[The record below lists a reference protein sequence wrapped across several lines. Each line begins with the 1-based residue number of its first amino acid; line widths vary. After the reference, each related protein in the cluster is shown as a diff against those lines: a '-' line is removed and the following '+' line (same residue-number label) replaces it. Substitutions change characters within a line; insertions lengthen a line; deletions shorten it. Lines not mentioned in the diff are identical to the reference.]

1 MQRIHFTAA
10 DIAKTRLT
18 TTAGPLIETAF
29 AYGLL
34 ARGVT
39 PAYARWRK
47 QVATRLPA
55 WPRLRSGG
63 VSQVSDPEALL
74 RLIEHNGTE
83 GITGDL
89 VQQDALAAQLSAYR
103 EAAGLS
109 EVWQA
114 AIAPYW
120 DHLEAYLEAEC
131 EARGRVVMAG
141 GVGLLLATLHPR
153 ITWRSQ
159 VLEIPGGPDEDIHL
173 DRRGLTLTP
182 SVFLHHRPAQLTGRR
197 SEGGELVLAFAAPP
211 DVQRSAGLWDEPD
224 DSAQSLGALV
234 GQTRA
239 AALRV
244 LRATCTTSQ
253 LAHRL
258 GISAAGASQHTAVL
272 RQTGLIT
279 TRRIRNTVLHTVTPL
294 GLALLDGLPTRSA
307 RDRVPERATPAQLWR
322 HALDAI
328 PQQVAQHAS

>member
-1 MQRIHFTAA
+1 MQRIHFTAT
-10 DIAKTRLT
+10 DIAKTRLK
-18 TTAGPLIETAF
+18 TTAGPLVETAF

-34 ARGVT
+34 GRGVA

-47 QVATRLPA
+47 QVAKRLPS
-55 WPRLRSGG
+55 WPQLRSGG
-63 VSQVSDPEALL
+63 VVGDPEVLL
-74 RLIEHNGTE
+74 RLIEHNGSE
-83 GITGDL
+83 GYADGDTAGP
-89 VQQDALAAQLSAYR
+89 DALVAQLSAYR

-120 DHLEAYLEAEC
+120 DHIEAYLEVEC

-141 GVGLLLATLHPR
+141 GVELLLATLHPR
-153 ITWRSQ
+153 IKWRSQ
-159 VLEIPGGPDEDIHL
+159 VLEIPGGPDEDIFL
-173 DRRGLTLTP
+173 DRRGLVLTP
-182 SVFLHHRPAQLTGRR
+182 SVFLNHRPAQLTGRR

-211 DVQRSAGLWDEPD
+211 DVHQTANLWDEPD

-253 LAHRL
+253 LADRL
-258 GISAAGASQHTAVL
+258 GISAAGASQHTTVL

-294 GLALLDGLPTRSA
+294 GLALLDGLPTRSGS
-307 RDRVPERATPAQLWR
+307 DRVPAQPSDRWR
-322 HALDAI
+322 HALDGI
-328 PQQVAQHAS
+328 PQQLAQHAS